1 MATGL
6 FKMLQSV
13 QSTDEMLG
21 FLDSSTFDVLVEF
34 DLNSRTFQKIHDVSK
49 KYPIPLQDGSFEDM
63 YVTLV
68 EILIHPEDKMRF
80 CVLMTELEKRLNE
93 SEIPGLV
100 SEEFRIR
107 LLSGSYIWEEILI
120 ISGERFGLGD
130 KVYRMFFYD
139 VHVRKAR
146 ELGLSDEPVLPADT
160 RNELTGLPNKR
171 QFTKGANKLLKN
183 QLERW
188 CVIAVDIENFKLFNE
203 WYGHNR
209 GDLLMTQ
216 IGMRLRIICEDMGGV
231 AGYFGQDDFCLMIP
245 YIPERI
251 DKLYSDIAALV
262 SEHGSA
268 MSFMPAFGV
277 SIAEEDVKLRD
288 LLDRAFLAVRN
299 AKESYHSRI
308 RIYDK
313 AMYTKTDKEYHILSD
328 FFKAIKENEF
338 VFYLQP
344 QCRSSNG
351 KIVGA
356 EALARWKKRDGTL
369 VPPDSFIPVLEK
381 HGLITDLDMYIWEE
395 VCKWIGKCI
404 ENGLTPVPISVNV
417 SVIDILHSD
426 ITSIFD
432 GLTRKYDISRDLIN
446 IEITESAYMSNTEY
460 INSVVQ
466 GLRQKGF
473 LVMMDDFG
481 SGYSSLNMLKSL
493 SLDIVKL
500 DAQFLRTENS
510 DKTKSMHI
518 LESVASMTK
527 TLELPIVVEGVESRE
542 QKDYLQ
548 NIGCSYM
555 QGYYFYKPMP
565 VADFEKLLS
574 DTDHIDSS
582 GIRLKTNKQFRLQ
595 ELLGEAIYS
604 DNMLNNILGPCAFYL
619 LHDNGQVDI
628 VRFNEQFYEAVD
640 VPDFHDRLTDIKRF
654 LPKSDYA
661 PMLRLLHEAEKDL
674 LNGSTGLLHFY
685 KTDGTLT
692 TFFMRFYY
700 LRDEGDDKLF
710 YGAVQNITKL
720 ALLER
725 KMSMLMEFSR
735 DTVVFL
741 RRKPDRNV
749 ESTVM
754 FNGLEKQFG
763 ISRQALEK
771 ELNRLFGSG
780 QKKIDPDCPV
790 KPELFDRLAK
800 APSFE
805 DRFNL
810 TDIDGKTYTILI
822 YVDCITDE
830 TGNIDCLVTLRN
842 TSNAQ

>member
-1 MATGL
+1 MSTSL
-6 FKMLQSV
+6 FKLLQLV
-13 QSTDEMLG
+13 ENTDEIRS
-21 FLDSSTFDVLVEF
+21 FLNSSSFDVLVEF
-34 DLNSRTFQKIHDVSK
+34 DLNSRTFQKIYDVSK
-49 KYPIPLQDGSFEDM
+49 KYPMPLSEGTFEDM
-63 YVTLV
+63 YVTLT
-68 EILIHPEDKMRF
+68 EILVHPEDKLRF
-80 CVLMTELEKRLNE
+80 CVMMNELDKRLAS
-93 SEIPGLV
+93 SEVQGMIC
-100 SEEFRIR
+100 EEFRFR
-107 LLSGSYIWEEILI
+107 LLSGSYIWLELVI
-120 ISGERFGLGD
+120 ISGERFRLSD
-130 KVYRMFFYD
+130 NVYRIYFYD
-139 VHVRKAR
+139 VHVRKTR
-146 ELGLSDEPVLPADT
+146 ELGLSDEPVLPAES

-216 IGMRLRIICEDMGGV
+216 IGMRLRIVCEETGGV

-245 YIPERI
+245 YFPERI

-277 SIAEEDVKLRD
+277 AIAEEDVKLRD
-288 LLDRAFLAVRN
+288 LLDRAFIAVRS

-328 FFKAIKENEF
+328 FFKAIKQNEF
-338 VFYLQP
+338 IFYLQP

-404 ENGLTPVPISVNV
+404 ENGLTPVPVSVNV
-417 SVIDILHSD
+417 SAIDILRSD
-426 ITSIFD
+426 ITAIFE
-432 GLTRKYDISRDLIN
+432 GLTRKYGISHELIK
-446 IEITESAYMSNTEY
+446 IEITESAYMSNPEQ
-460 INSVVQ
+460 INTVVQ

-473 LVMMDDFG
+473 LVLMDDFG

-500 DAQFLRTENS
+500 DAQFLRTDKS
-510 DKTKSMHI
+510 DEAKSMHI
-518 LESVASMTK
+518 LESVANMTK
-527 TLELPIVVEGVESRE
+527 TLELPVIVEGVESRG
-542 QKDYLQ
+542 QKDFLQ
-548 NIGCSYM
+548 DIGCSYM

-565 VADFEKLLS
+565 VADFEQLLADS
-574 DTDHIDSS
+574 DHIDSS

-595 ELLGEAIYS
+595 EMLGEAIYS
-604 DNMLNNILGPCAFYL
+604 DNMLNNILGPCAFYR
-619 LHDNGQVDI
+619 LHSDEQVDI

-654 LPKSDYA
+654 MPESDHA
-661 PMLRLLHEAEKDL
+661 LILRLLLDAEKDL

-700 LRDEGDDKLF
+700 LRDEGSDKLF

-720 ALLER
+720 TLLER
-725 KMSMLMEFSR
+725 QMSLLSEFSR

-741 RRKPDRNV
+741 RRKPDCGV
-749 ESTVM
+749 EYSVLS
-754 FNGLEKQFG
+754 NGLEKQLG
-763 ISRQALEK
+763 ISRQTLEE
-771 ELNRLFGSG
+771 ELNRIYGSG
-780 QKKIDPDCPV
+780 QNSIERQSTV
-790 KPELFDRLAK
+790 KAELFDKLAHV
-800 APSFE
+800 PSFE
-805 DRFNL
+805 ETIDV
-810 TDIDGKTYTILI
+810 TGKDGKTYAVFICANC
-822 YVDCITDE
+822 VTDE
-830 TGNIDCLVTLRN
+830 TGTMDCLITLQN
-842 TSNAQ
+842 KTE

>member
-1 MATGL
+1 MKQTIEV
-6 FKMLQSV
+6 F
-13 QSTDEMLG
+13 
-21 FLDSSTFDVLVEF
+21 DSSLVLNLHIRRDTFD
-34 DLNSRTFQKIHDVSK
+34 DV
-49 KYPIPLQDGSFEDM
+49 
-63 YVTLV
+63 
-68 EILIHPEDKMRF
+68 
-80 CVLMTELEKRLNE
+80 
-93 SEIPGLV
+93 
-100 SEEFRIR
+100 
-107 LLSGSYIWEEILI
+107 
-120 ISGERFGLGD
+120 
-130 KVYRMFFYD
+130 FFN
-139 VHVRKAR
+139 A
-146 ELGLSDEPVLPADT
+146 
-160 RNELTGLPNKR
+160 
-171 QFTKGANKLLKN
+171 
-183 QLERW
+183 
-188 CVIAVDIENFKLFNE
+188 
-203 WYGHNR
+203 
-209 GDLLMTQ
+209 
-216 IGMRLRIICEDMGGV
+216 LR
-231 AGYFGQDDFCLMIP
+231 Y
-245 YIPERI
+245 
-251 DKLYSDIAALV
+251 
-262 SEHGSA
+262 
-268 MSFMPAFGV
+268 
-277 SIAEEDVKLRD
+277 
-288 LLDRAFLAVRN
+288 N
-299 AKESYHSRI
+299 N
-308 RIYDK
+308 
-313 AMYTKTDKEYHILSD
+313 ILSD

-417 SVIDILHSD
+417 SAIDILHSD

-432 GLTRKYDISRDLIN
+432 GLTRKYDISRDLIK

-574 DTDHIDSS
+574 ATDQIDSS

-619 LHDNGQVDI
+619 LHDDGQVDI
-628 VRFNEQFYEAVD
+628 VTILFESKLVGSRGDGRRAVEQGGVLVGHVVERQGAHEVVRPCPYDGVGQRHLESGVLLVQAVPF
-640 VPDFHDRLTDIKRF
+640 VAEIFRTH
-654 LPKSDYA
+654 
-661 PMLRLLHEAEKDL
+661 LRLAVLSSRSAL
-674 LNGSTGLLHFY
+674 MVPGSRMTWTRSF
-685 KTDGTLT
+685 
-692 TFFMRFYY
+692 
-700 LRDEGDDKLF
+700 
-710 YGAVQNITKL
+710 
-720 ALLER
+720 
-725 KMSMLMEFSR
+725 
-735 DTVVFL
+735 
-741 RRKPDRNV
+741 P
-749 ESTVM
+749 
-754 FNGLEKQFG
+754 
-763 ISRQALEK
+763 
-771 ELNRLFGSG
+771 
-780 QKKIDPDCPV
+780 CP
-790 KPELFDRLAK
+790 
-800 APSFE
+800 
-805 DRFNL
+805 
-810 TDIDGKTYTILI
+810 T
-822 YVDCITDE
+822 
-830 TGNIDCLVTLRN
+830 
-842 TSNAQ
+842 